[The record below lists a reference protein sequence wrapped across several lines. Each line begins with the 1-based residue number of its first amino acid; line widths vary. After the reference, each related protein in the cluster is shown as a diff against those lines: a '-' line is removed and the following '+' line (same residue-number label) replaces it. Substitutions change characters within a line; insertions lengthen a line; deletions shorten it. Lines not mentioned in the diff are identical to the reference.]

1 MAGRLTKDLDSE
13 RKISNFSKPETFH
26 SNIIVLV
33 FSLLLSCGLGNC
45 INVKLKRK
53 EVLLDNYLLLGV
65 LNLIVHSI
73 AHMVHNIPLI
83 CVSRTLK

>member
-13 RKISNFSKPETFH
+13 RKISNFSKPGTFH

-33 FSLLLSCGLGNC
+33 FSPLLSCGLGNC

-53 EVLLDNYLLLGV
+53 ELLLDKYLLLGV

-73 AHMVHNIPLI
+73 VHMVSLI
-83 CVSRTLK
+83 CVSITNIIK